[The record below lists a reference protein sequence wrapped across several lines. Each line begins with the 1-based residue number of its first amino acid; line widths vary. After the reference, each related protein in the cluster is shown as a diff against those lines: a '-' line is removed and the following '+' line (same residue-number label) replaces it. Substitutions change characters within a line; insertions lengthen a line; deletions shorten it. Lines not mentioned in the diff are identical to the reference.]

1 MNRKEIQLLELLY
14 RQGEW
19 LTASFL
25 SASVHCSVRSIK
37 NYVARLNSDYKD
49 LILSSRN
56 GYKIN
61 DKETAAKLLE
71 SASIRPPQDARE
83 RRYHLLC
90 KLLIGDGPIDMDAL
104 ASELCI
110 SYYTLQTLLN
120 GLRLQLRNYDL
131 TLKTKN
137 NSVWIN
143 GIEKN
148 KKNLLMDMLY
158 DEVPDFYGDTSL
170 LQTYLPHFDLNLLK
184 SRIDSVLSENN
195 YFIDDFSRLYFVLY
209 IAITLEQRLTKS
221 CVQAAYEDSYENCFI
236 SSDIKKITG
245 RIADCICEYT
255 KIKLSAADKM
265 DLSIFL
271 MTRIKNESLDKA
283 VNPQTLHLMES
294 VQSKVKQIFN
304 VDLSDINF
312 LPMLISHL
320 QSLEIRLGSNLVLKN
335 PQLNSIRESYPYIYE
350 IAVVVADIF
359 SKETGYSVPEDEIG
373 YLVLY
378 IGVMLD
384 YQKNL
389 KEKIK
394 AVLFCPQYYTLHSS
408 LVKKINSIFE
418 DRMILT
424 NITVKLNDLFDCQNC
439 DFIISTVPIAVKN
452 KTVKYISHYM
462 KTEEI
467 LAINDEIDRQYRLKL
482 KESFQENLSALFRP
496 EFFVYN
502 PSFHDEKEA
511 ITFLSN
517 RLFCKG
523 YVDKDFERKVFER
536 ERICSSAFS
545 YIALPHPLEMCA
557 KKSAVSTIL
566 IPGGMKWGKNI
577 VNIVLLLA
585 ICEEDNLLFQDIF
598 SFVTEFIA
606 DTKNMPALLSA
617 KNYNEFLNTMISFFP
632 E

>member
-25 SASVHCSVRSIK
+25 STSVHCSVRSIK

-49 LILSSRN
+49 LILSSRS

-71 SASIRPPQDARE
+71 STPVRPPQDARE
-83 RRYHLLC
+83 RKHHLLC
-90 KLLIGDGPIDMDAL
+90 KLLIGNGPIDMDEL
-104 ASELCI
+104 AAELCI

-158 DEVPDFYGDTSL
+158 EEVPDFYGDTSL

-184 SRIDSVLSENN
+184 SRIDSVLTESNF
-195 YFIDDFSRLYFVLY
+195 FIDDFSKLYFVLY
-209 IAITLEQRLTKS
+209 IAITLEQRLAKPCAQSTH
-221 CVQAAYEDSYENCFI
+221 EDYSI
-236 SSDIKKITG
+236 PSDIKMITD
-245 RIADCICEYT
+245 RIADCIHEYT
-255 KIKLSAADKM
+255 QVELSVTDKI

-283 VNPQTLHLMES
+283 VNPETFHLMET
-294 VQSKVKQIFN
+294 VQNKVKQIFN
-304 VDLSDINF
+304 INLSDINF

-335 PQLNSIRESYPYIYE
+335 PQLNSIRETYPYIYE
-350 IAVVVADIF
+350 IAVVVADVF

-394 AVLFCPQYYTLHSS
+394 AILFCPQYYTLHSS

-424 NITVKLNDLFDCQNC
+424 NVIVKLSDLSDCQNY
-439 DFIISTVPIAVKN
+439 DFIISTIPISVKN
-452 KTVKYISHYM
+452 KTVKYVSHYM

-467 LAINDEIDRQYRLKL
+467 IAINDEIDRQYRLKL
-482 KESFQENLSALFRP
+482 KHSFQENLSALFRP
-496 EFFVYN
+496 EFFFLSKN
-502 PSFHDEKEA
+502 FHNEKEA
-511 ITFLSN
+511 ISFLSEQ
-517 RLFCKG
+517 LYCKG

-536 ERICSSAFS
+536 ENICSSAFS
-545 YIALPHPLEMCA
+545 HIALPHPLEMCA
-557 KKSAVSTIL
+557 KKSAVSTLL
-566 IPGGMKWGKNI
+566 IPGGMKWGKNT
-577 VNIVLLLA
+577 VNIVFLLA

-606 DTKNMPALLSA
+606 DVKNMPALLSA
-617 KNYNEFLNTMISFFP
+617 KTYEEFLNTMISFFP